1 MQNGFIHHVMESWLM
16 ANGRY
21 LTFLGGVSAS
31 LIPDN
36 LNAAVDKADKFEPVI
51 NDNYKALA

>member
-1 MQNGFIHHVMESWLM
+1 M

-51 NDNYKALA
+51 NDNYKALARHCVVR